1 METTTNCVW
10 LVYIFFYLNG
20 NFTILP
26 SLMQNSVHSLQAGAW
41 SKPMPFLLKRFEKLF
56 LYNAIVS
63 FYQQVTH
70 ATQES

>member
-1 METTTNCVW
+1 
-10 LVYIFFYLNG
+10 
-20 NFTILP
+20 
-26 SLMQNSVHSLQAGAW
+26 MQNSVHSLQAGAW

-70 ATQES
+70 ATQESWTHNLTINPIIEKRRKCHLS